1 MSQPRHPVFTIGH
14 SAHTIDEFIG
24 LLRRHGVDAVA
35 DVRSMP
41 YSRVAPQFNREA
53 LARRLRAEGIRYVF
67 LGEEL
72 GGRPADPSCYENGQV
87 RYERLAQTERFKYGI
102 ERVIRGANR
111 YRIALMC
118 TEKEPLECHRTLLV
132 ARALHDRGV
141 DVRHILA
148 DGRLEAHEMTMER
161 LLDLLGLRQVD
172 LFGSHSRSHEEM
184 LADAIARQA
193 SKVAW
198 SQAQ

>member
-14 SAHTIDEFIG
+14 STHTIDEFIA
-24 LLRRHGVDAVA
+24 LVKRHAVDVVA

-53 LARRLRAEGIRYVF
+53 LRRALRLEGIRYVF